1 MFSHL
6 GSISLT
12 EFFSPTEVTH
22 SKVQKLKLSSE
33 HILVERSRLGL
44 PQREWMGAMGT
55 RALPKSSQF
64 QIQTQPMPAQQGLT
78 AQSVPS
84 SGQIYFRFQIPH
96 FKEEFQEFL
105 LLAKWIKDPV
115 LLPLWPLQL
124 DPWPGGFHMLQVWLK
139 KKKERKITGY
149 QHWPCPQPSSAP
161 SISVFL
167 FLIFFLFS
175 IAIAGLCY
183 CFLYCRFSQW
193 LVWPWSLAVRFFELC
208 PY

>member
-1 MFSHL
+1 MFGHL

-12 EFFSPTEVTH
+12 ESFSPTEVTH
-22 SKVQKLKLSSE
+22 SKIQKLKLSSE

-55 RALPKSSQF
+55 CALPKSSQF

-78 AQSVPS
+78 AQSGPS

-124 DPWPGGFHMLQVWLK
+124 NPWPGGFHMIQVWLK
-139 KKKERKITGY
+139 KKKKN
-149 QHWPCPQPSSAP
+149 HWVPALALPSAIFCSFHFCVP
-161 SISVFL
+161 FSYL
-167 FLIFFLFS
+167 FFLFS

>member
-78 AQSVPS
+78 AQSGPS

-139 KKKERKITGY
+139 KKKKN
-149 QHWPCPQPSSAP
+149 HWVPALALPSAIFCSFHFCVP
-161 SISVFL
+161 FSYLFFVFHSHCRTMLLLSILQVFPVVGVAL
-167 FLIFFLFS
+167 ESGCALL
-175 IAIAGLCY
+175 
-183 CFLYCRFSQW
+183 
-193 LVWPWSLAVRFFELC
+193 
-208 PY
+208 